1 MDDHFDLDDHL
12 LLDAPCSCLWCVC
25 WTSFF
30 TKCSRCDLVMDDYH
44 GRTRLNLDPHQLL
57 LLLLKKLTLSTLYLF
72 YLFPYYSKINNK
84 ENTCALR
91 KILRYSRN
99 NILRAPT
106 VLKNYSC
113 IAWARL
119 VYIIS

>member
-1 MDDHFDLDDHL
+1 MGAKSSVYSFCWVSFL
-12 LLDAPCSCLWCVC
+12 L
-25 WTSFF
+25 
-30 TKCSRCDLVMDDYH
+30 KCSGRNLVMDDYH

-57 LLLLKKLTLSTLYLF
+57 LLLLKKLTLSALYLF